1 MLQFAPTP
9 TQSLAAQKQEQE
21 FACLNKSTSQGQILS
36 RSQLTRLAGARW
48 AYADL
53 KTGARPW
60 CARCRIRPQDWSPGE
75 KDHEQQMHS
84 ETLDL
89 SLASL
94 LNVRSLDLAEPE
106 PEQILDTQGQIP
118 CSVG

>member
-1 MLQFAPTP
+1 
-9 TQSLAAQKQEQE
+9 
-21 FACLNKSTSQGQILS
+21 
-36 RSQLTRLAGARW
+36 
-48 AYADL
+48 
-53 KTGARPW
+53 
-60 CARCRIRPQDWSPGE
+60 
-75 KDHEQQMHS
+75 MHS